1 MLCSTYSAG
10 SAELCGFTAAPRP
23 GVQLSKLEFVIPY
36 QDKLPKLQK
45 ILDNS
50 PPNREDVEDR
60 FLELEF

>member
-1 MLCSTYSAG
+1 MVLS
-10 SAELCGFTAAPRP
+10 PRQ
-23 GVQLSKLEFVIPY
+23 GQEVKLSKLKFLILY

-50 PPNREDVEDR
+50 PMNREDIEDR